1 MSVVIRDSQGKILL
15 LTKGADS
22 ILYPRL
28 KVEKSPALKDT
39 EEFVE

>member
-1 MSVVIRDSQGKILL
+1 MSVVIRDPEGKILL

-28 KVEKSPALKDT
+28 NKEKSPALKAT
-39 EEFVE
+39 EEFVD